1 MISLDQSVDLVHL
14 GITLYLVWK
23 VHKLQQ
29 EVDYAYF
36 TLSNLLKSLTSTF
49 RAMTQQ
55 KKPLRPTKD
64 TGASLLY
71 TPAKVVFVNYLPKN
85 LDTDLIPMDADTIPP
100 REY

>member
-36 TLSNLLKSLTSTF
+36 ALSSLLESLASTF
-49 RAMTQQ
+49 NAMA
-55 KKPLRPTKD
+55 R
-64 TGASLLY
+64 
-71 TPAKVVFVNYLPKN
+71 
-85 LDTDLIPMDADTIPP
+85 
-100 REY
+100 